1 MTDSGQSTGGI
12 DHVPPMFQG
21 TAVKSDFDGLY
32 VLTLSGRC
40 SCGASD
46 YGLAP
51 DWKVPAQGGGGYM
64 TSNCPEC
71 LGTMEF
77 SETWERV
84 DRFVSDYSDL
94 KPRSLAQGNNQEN
107 V

>member
-1 MTDSGQSTGGI
+1 MTDGI
-12 DHVPPMFQG
+12 DHVPAMFQG

-32 VLTLSGRC
+32 VLTLCGRC

-51 DWKVPAQGGGGYM
+51 DWKVPAKGGGGCM
-64 TSNCPEC
+64 TSSCPEC

-94 KPRSLAQGNNQEN
+94 KPRSLAPDTGRSGGGGR
-107 V
+107 

>member
-1 MTDSGQSTGGI
+1 MSDNHSGDT

-21 TAVKSDFDGLY
+21 TATKSDFDGLY

-40 SCGASD
+40 SCGATD

-51 DWKVPAQGGGGYM
+51 DWKVPAERGGGYM

-71 LGTMEF
+71 LGTMEH
-77 SETWERV
+77 SEQWERV
-84 DRFVSDYSDL
+84 DRFVSEYSEL
-94 KPRSLAQGNNQEN
+94 KLRSLSAGTDQSEGSK
-107 V
+107 